1 MSKQE
6 GKKEGKEVNT
16 NRERYTNS
24 KERIVDFGI
33 KCINCKTTERG
44 DCNKSVA
51 ITCFSNLLDE
61 KDGNCDILPCPFC
74 GGTTEIV
81 KDECGFYGVECIHCD
96 YVSRHSACL
105 QDAVDE
111 HNRISLAVKEAKK

>member
-1 MSKQE
+1 MK
-6 GKKEGKEVNT
+6 T

-24 KERIVDFGI
+24 KERIVVFGA
-33 KCINCKTTERG
+33 KCINCKTAERG

-51 ITCFSNLLDE
+51 IACFSNWLDE
-61 KDGNCDILPCPFC
+61 NDGNCDILPCPFC

-81 KDECGFYGVECIHCD
+81 KDGYGFYGVECLHCD
-96 YVSRHSACL
+96 YVSRHSASL